1 MGGGGPGLA
10 GALPMEM
17 APDGPGLPLR
27 PPFLRSLGWATRAG
41 GIGVTSDAGSQDE
54 RGWSWGR
61 KANGDEG
68 AELPNPGQRRQT
80 ASFVIPPPGGEGF

>member
-1 MGGGGPGLA
+1 M
-10 GALPMEM
+10 
-17 APDGPGLPLR
+17 
-27 PPFLRSLGWATRAG
+27 
-41 GIGVTSDAGSQDE
+41 TSDADSQDE

-68 AELPNPGQRRQT
+68 AQLLNPGQRRQT